1 MTRFTV
7 TWNEHAIAELTSA
20 WLASSDRKRLTDAVT
35 AIDAALLHDPELKGI
50 EFYGDRLL
58 VVPPL
63 AVVYVIRQSD
73 RNVEVL
79 LVWHAPAA

>member
-1 MTRFTV
+1 M
-7 TWNEHAIAELTSA
+7 
-20 WLASSDRKRLTDAVT
+20 T

>member
-7 TWNEHAIAELTSA
+7 TWNELAIAELTKA

-50 EFYGDRLL
+50 DFYGDRLL

-63 AVVYVIRQSD
+63 AVVYVVHASD
-73 RNVEVL
+73 RKVEVL
-79 LVWHAPAA
+79 LVWYAAAA